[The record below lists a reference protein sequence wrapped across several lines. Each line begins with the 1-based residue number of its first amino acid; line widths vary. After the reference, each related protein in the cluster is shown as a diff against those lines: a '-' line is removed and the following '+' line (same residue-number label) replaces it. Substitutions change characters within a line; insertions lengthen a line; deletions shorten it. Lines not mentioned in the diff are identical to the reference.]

1 MKSYI
6 QRFSNEILDVPNVH
20 PEFLSTIM
28 AHGLR
33 NEKLADSLVGEPAA
47 SWDDLLARVERFILI
62 EESRRVRKTHKKR
75 RIRGKLPSRTKKAF
89 TGIEELCFHDRGAR
103 SQAQKDI
110 TFTDKDKE
118 GINYPHEEALVV
130 SAVVSNIEVRR
141 ILVDSGSSVD
151 ILFEA
156 TFRKMRMKRED
167 LTPKE
172 TTLMGFEGST
182 TRALGKVTLPVSL
195 GEEPRIK
202 IVMVRFL
209 VVDTSYPSYNIILG
223 RPALNAIEAVIS
235 TLCLKIKFPTE
246 YEIGEVRGSQW
257 SARECR
263 CHALG
268 KIQKEEGSPTSTKG
282 KINPV
287 NTIKNLSL
295 GGKGKEK
302 YVQIGTNLSPG
313 EEDELEKLLQ
323 NWEGVFEWEEGEIT
337 GISESIIR
345 HELHVREGAKP
356 LQQKK
361 RHFGNERNQI
371 IQEEVQRLLSLGYVR
386 EVQYP
391 EWISNVVL
399 VPKTG
404 GKWRMCVDFTDLN
417 KACPKDSYPLPR
429 IELLV
434 DSTSRCE
441 HLSMLDAYQG
451 YNQIKLAKEDQEK
464 TSFYNGTR
472 IVLLQ
477 PITKV
482 AASAVLTRE
491 HEGEHRPVYYT
502 SHMFQGAESRYDPI
516 EKLVLALVSA
526 ARKLR
531 PYFLAHPI
539 IVLTDKPLE
548 NLLRKGTGSRMIK
561 WSYELNEFELEYRP
575 ELPSKLRR

>member
-1 MKSYI
+1 MI
-6 QRFSNEILDVPNVH
+6 E
-20 PEFLSTIM
+20 
-28 AHGLR
+28 G
-33 NEKLADSLVGEPAA
+33 GETGGSSRAA
-47 SWDDLLARVERFILI
+47 
-62 EESRRVRKTHKKR
+62 RKRH
-75 RIRGKLPSRTKKAF
+75 F
-89 TGIEELCFHDRGAR
+89 TTEELFHFIPGG
-103 SQAQKDI
+103 QAQKHVS
-110 TFTDKDKE
+110 DKGQR

-130 SAVVSNIEVRR
+130 SVVVSNIEVRR

-156 TFRKMRMKRED
+156 TFQKMGMKRED

-182 TRALGKVTLPVSL
+182 TRALGEITLPVSL

-202 IVMVRFL
+202 TVMVRFL

-235 TLCLKIKFPTE
+235 TLCLKMKFPTE
-246 YEIGEVRGSQW
+246 YGIGEVRGSQW

-268 KIQKEEGSPTSTKG
+268 KIQKEEGSPTSTEG

-313 EEDELEKLLQ
+313 EEDELKKLLK
-323 NWEGVFEWEEGEIT
+323 NWEGVFEWEEGEIM

-356 LQQKK
+356 VRQKN

-399 VPKTG
+399 VPKIG

-429 IELLV
+429 IDLLV
-434 DSTSRCE
+434 DSTSGCE
-441 HLSMLDAYQG
+441 RLSMLDAYQG

-464 TSFYNGTR
+464 TSFITERGLYCYNVMPFG
-472 IVLLQ
+472 LKNAG
-477 PITKV
+477 P
-482 AASAVLTRE
+482 LTS
-491 HEGEHRPVYYT
+491 G
-502 SHMFQGAESRYDPI
+502 
-516 EKLVLALVSA
+516 
-526 ARKLR
+526 
-531 PYFLAHPI
+531 
-539 IVLTDKPLE
+539 
-548 NLLRKGTGSRMIK
+548 
-561 WSYELNEFELEYRP
+561 W
-575 ELPSKLRR
+575 